1 MKKITIIL
9 IFIFLLA
16 ACVPSVNT
24 PVVEIPV
31 SPTAPSMT
39 QPALTSTPMPAAL
52 WVSPAIPDALRELAA
67 SSNIPI
73 VDNIESATQKLDIA
87 DSGSVWIY
95 ALVAPFPTVTDDV
108 TSDDL
113 MSAWKGASNGPLA
126 GRGLLM
132 AESTLR
138 ALTAQWGE
146 PARGVVGSVPFD
158 ELLDAAWEDMSSW
171 AIIPFEEIQPKWKV
185 LSVDGQS
192 PLHKGF
198 NAETYPLKVT
208 FGSTDSSFELP
219 VSNRDESKLATVV
232 MTGVTALVRATAFTM
247 ELKGVTRPGELIYDW
262 MHGADVAHI
271 SNEVPFDAG
280 CPFPQPG
287 HKNFILC
294 SDPKYFELLEYVGT
308 DIVELTGDHFADRG
322 TQAMLDTLAIYK
334 ENDLPYYGGGANEE
348 EARKP
353 VLMEVN
359 GNKIAFMGC
368 NGKLSYDFVK
378 ATDRKPGAADCD
390 FDFFTKQIEAVT
402 ANGYMVIFT
411 FQHEE
416 CYHSGPCY
424 AHDKDFRRVADA
436 GAVVVSGSQAHFPH
450 LMEFRGD
457 SFIHYG
463 LGNLFFDQMTYELPN
478 GSVIDGTRREFID
491 RHVFYDGKYLGVEL
505 LTAILEDF
513 SRPRPM
519 NERER
524 TAFLSEYFFH
534 SGWVPLLPTAIP
546 QPTVTLTPIALP
558 GSP

>member
-1 MKKITIIL
+1 MKKITIL
-9 IFIFLLA
+9 FIFIFLLS
-16 ACVPSVNT
+16 ACMPSTST
-24 PVVEIPV
+24 PVVELPV

-39 QPALTSTPMPAAL
+39 QPTLTSTPMPVAL
-52 WVSPAIPDALRELAA
+52 WVSPSVPDALRELAA
-67 SSNIPI
+67 SSNIPM
-73 VDNIESATQKLDIA
+73 VDDVESATQTLDIA

-95 ALVAPFPTVTDDV
+95 ALVAPFPTVTDGV
-108 TSDDL
+108 TSDEL

-132 AESTLR
+132 AESTLG

-146 PARGVVGSVPFD
+146 PARGVVGSVPSD
-158 ELLDAAWEDMSSW
+158 ELLDAAWEDMSNW
-171 AIIPFEEIQPKWKV
+171 AIIPFEEVQPKWKV

-198 NAETYPLKVT
+198 NAEAYPLKVT
-208 FGSTDSSFELP
+208 FGLTDSSFEMP

-247 ELKGVTRPGELIYDW
+247 ELKGVTRPGELIYEW
-262 MHGADVAHI
+262 MHNADVAHI

-378 ATDRKPGAADCD
+378 ATDIKPGAADCD

-457 SFIHYG
+457 AFIHYG
-463 LGNLFFDQMTYELPN
+463 LGNLFFDQMTYELPD
-478 GSVIDGTRREFID
+478 GKVFDGTRREFID

-505 LTAILEDF
+505 LTATLEDF

-534 SGWVPLLPTAIP
+534 SGWIPLLPTAIP
-546 QPTVTLTPIALP
+546 QPTVTLTPIVLP